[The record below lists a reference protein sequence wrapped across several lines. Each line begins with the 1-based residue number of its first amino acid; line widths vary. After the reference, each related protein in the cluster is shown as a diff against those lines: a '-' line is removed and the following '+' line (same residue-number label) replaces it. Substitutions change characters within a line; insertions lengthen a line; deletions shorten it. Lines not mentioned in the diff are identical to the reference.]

1 MRGLSFVYGD
11 FRGGLNTK
19 TANYLLEDN
28 QCRDCLNVQS
38 TSTGAIVK
46 RNGSVALG
54 KSSLFPSGGVPRSL
68 FAVESTDTDHFLVGI
83 GGKVVSTKSTGS
95 TLADGF
101 SSDTWDFAE
110 ATDQDGQGPV
120 FMVNGTNPPQAYN
133 GTALTAWTRDSAST
147 LGTPDT
153 AVPNGQYLAVHE
165 SRVVIAGESTN
176 PSTLY
181 WSEVQ
186 VGVGTLPRRWMIEN
200 QQLFDPNDG
209 DVITGIGRVGPNL
222 LVFKKHKVFVV
233 YDLNTGANRRLT
245 TNIGCV
251 SHRSIVET
259 PQGTFFLADSG
270 VYVTNGSSVQLVS
283 EQITPSLQALTNKS
297 SAVGVVHENH
307 YYLSFPD
314 DATGTVGVDAV
325 APVFDYD
332 LVLKSWWL
340 HNLGFL
346 GGRVIY
352 DFTTRFNDS
361 VSELYGAACNDIG
374 QLFVPDT
381 YTDFGSAYP
390 WRWAG
395 PWHAPGIARRRIIF
409 SPSIR
414 KRLRALRVDGF
425 GRAKLTVNK
434 DFYESDTPVFAQNP
448 DGSVSTTLFALPES
462 TTLGSSTTYFGDI
475 DSSAS
480 PPLTTGPTTFGD
492 ATSMSQ
498 ARAWGQGVARS
509 WSLTFENDASDL
521 VTPIAAVIQ
530 NYTIFL
536 QERTQ

>member
-1 MRGLSFVYGD
+1 MRGTPFVHGD

-19 TANYLLEDN
+19 AANYLLEDN

-68 FAVESTDTDHFLVGI
+68 FAVESTDTDHFLVGV
-83 GGKVVSTKSTGS
+83 GGSVVSTKSTGS
-95 TLADGF
+95 TLASGF
-101 SSDTWDFAE
+101 SSDTWDFVE
-110 ATDQDGQGPV
+110 ATAQDGQGPV
-120 FMVNGTNPPQAYN
+120 FMVNGANPPQAYD
-133 GTALTAWTRDSAST
+133 GTSLVGWTRDSSST

-153 AVPNGQYLAVHE
+153 AVPNGKYLAVHE
-165 SRVVIAGESTN
+165 SRVVIAGESEN

-186 VGVGTLPRRWMIEN
+186 VGTGTLPRRWMVEN
-200 QQLFDPNDG
+200 QQLFDPGDG
-209 DVITGIGRVGPNL
+209 DVITGIGRVGSNL

-259 PQGTFFLADSG
+259 PQGTFFLSDSG
-270 VYVTNGSSVQLVS
+270 VYVTNGSTVQLVS
-283 EQITPSLQALTNKS
+283 EQITPSLEALTSNS
-297 SAVGVVHENH
+297 SAVGAVHKNH

-314 DATGTVGVDAV
+314 GVSS
-325 APVFDYD
+325 PVFDYD

-340 HNLGFL
+340 HNIGPS
-346 GGRVIY
+346 GNRVIY
-352 DFTTRFNDS
+352 DFTTRFNDAA
-361 VSELYGAACNDIG
+361 SELYGVSSDIG

-395 PWHAPGIARRRIIF
+395 PWLAPGQARVVY
-409 SPSIR
+409 PATR

-425 GRAKLTVNK
+425 GRAKLTVDK
-434 DFYESDTPVFAQNP
+434 DFYNSDTPVSSQNP
-448 DGSVSTTLFALPES
+448 NGSVSTTLFALPES
-462 TTLGSSTTYFGDI
+462 TTLGSSTTFFGDY
-475 DSSAS
+475 DGSTTPPTLKAS
-480 PPLTTGPTTFGD
+480 TTFGD
-492 ATSMSQ
+492 TASMSQ
-498 ARAWGQGVARS
+498 ARVWGQGVARS

-530 NYTIFL
+530 NYTIFF